1 MKTFSMTHLF
11 FDFAEPEVF
20 TEDKAPEWLT
30 KGDYLHFWNNC
41 VLKLEVSGF
50 VDTDFRRITRI
61 KQENNHG
68 NIYHST
74 NWSNHLVYINTNA
87 NVLLD

>member
-1 MKTFSMTHLF
+1 MSLTTLQTVLYSRAALGAIMKTFSMTHLF

-61 KQENNHG
+61 K
-68 NIYHST
+68 
-74 NWSNHLVYINTNA
+74 
-87 NVLLD
+87 